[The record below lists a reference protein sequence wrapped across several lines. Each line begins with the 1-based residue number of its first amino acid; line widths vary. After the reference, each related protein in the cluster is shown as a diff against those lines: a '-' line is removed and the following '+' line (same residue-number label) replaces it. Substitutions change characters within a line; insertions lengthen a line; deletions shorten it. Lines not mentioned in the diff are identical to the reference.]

1 MNKLF
6 LTILLL
12 ISLSANGQVIDL
24 FEGEHLKYN
33 AKYGLIKGGEVT
45 IDTKRVKYQNDDC
58 YNVKIDM
65 YAIGLV
71 NDIFHFH
78 DIFESYFSTKTMMP
92 YLFVRDA
99 HEGKYTAFEK
109 VFYYDTYVEST
120 LKGRFETGRRYFD
133 LVSGIFALRRM
144 DWSRLKEG
152 AEFAFPIYF
161 DENIFDV
168 KITYSGKVDL
178 KMNGKIYHCKK
189 FMPAFTG
196 TGMFSKNGISICF
209 SDDYKRKPVL
219 IKVNFRVGSFKIE
232 LVE

>member
-1 MNKLF
+1 MLF
-6 LTILLL
+6 LL
-12 ISLSANGQVIDL
+12 ISLSASGQTVDVW
-24 FEGEHLKYN
+24 EGEHLKYN
-33 AKYGLIKGGEVT
+33 AKYGIIKGGEVV
-45 IDTKRVKYQNDDC
+45 INSKRVRYQNDDC

-71 NDIFHFH
+71 DDIFHFH

-109 VFYYDTYVEST
+109 VFYHDTYIEST
-120 LKGRFETGRRYFD
+120 LKGRFETGKRYYD
-133 LVSGIFALRRM
+133 LVSSIFALRRM

-152 AEFAFPIYF
+152 DEIIFPIYF
-161 DENIFDV
+161 DEKIFDV
-168 KITYSGKVDL
+168 KIIYTGKVDL
-178 KMNGKIYHCKK
+178 KMNRKIYHCRQ
-189 FMPAFTG
+189 FTPVFTG
-196 TGMFSKNGISICF
+196 TGMFSKNGVNICF

-219 IKVNFRVGSFKIE
+219 IKVNFKVGSFKVE